1 MYRMLDQEIL
11 IQYLTQ
17 SIENNRKEIYKNI
30 KTLCNLEFDRLV
42 REINEDVKLINRIQ
56 NDTD

>member
-1 MYRMLDQEIL
+1 MLDQENL
-11 IQYLTQ
+11 IEYLTQ
-17 SIENNRKEIYKNI
+17 RVENNRKEIYKNI

-42 REINEDVKLINRIQ
+42 REINEDIKLINRLQ